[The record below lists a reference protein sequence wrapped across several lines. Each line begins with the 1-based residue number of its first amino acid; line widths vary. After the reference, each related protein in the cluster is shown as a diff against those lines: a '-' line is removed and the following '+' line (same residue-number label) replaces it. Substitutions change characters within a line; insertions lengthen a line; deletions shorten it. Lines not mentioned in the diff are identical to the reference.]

1 MRAGKYGRPEGELVF
16 RCAELI
22 ALLLCLHLHLVS
34 ETRERQNP
42 LQQVVADL

>member
-1 MRAGKYGRPEGELVF
+1 MRAGKYGRHEGALVF
-16 RCAELI
+16 WCAELI
-22 ALLLCLHLHLVS
+22 ALLLCLHIHLVS